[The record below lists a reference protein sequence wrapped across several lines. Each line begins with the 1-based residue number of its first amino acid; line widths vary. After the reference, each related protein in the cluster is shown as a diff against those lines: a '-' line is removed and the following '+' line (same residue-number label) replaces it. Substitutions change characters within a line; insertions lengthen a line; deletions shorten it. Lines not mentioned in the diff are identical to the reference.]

1 MAALK
6 ISYLNIRGQT
16 GLQIGKQLQIEEFL
30 KLNKSDILNLQEIN
44 LDSDTFS
51 ECSYIV
57 SNYTL
62 LSNNASNRY
71 GTACLIRSDLIV
83 EDVMMDTEGRVI
95 VFDVAGVTFGNIYLP
110 SGTDGSSRNQRENYC
125 AQIIPQMLVN
135 RNESACLGG
144 YFN

>member
-71 GTACLIRSDLIV
+71 GTACLIRSDL
-83 EDVMMDTEGRVI
+83 
-95 VFDVAGVTFGNIYLP
+95 YLP
-110 SGTDGSSRNQRENYC
+110 SGTDGRSRNQRENYC
-125 AQIIPQMLVN
+125 ALIIPQILVAG
-135 RNESACLGG
+135 EVMV
-144 YFN
+144 